1 MRGWKDLEVVE
12 TIYEEEDH
20 EEIEECYSSSPSTT
34 STSSSLLLT
43 PSTHLPSSSL
53 DNTVQAWSLATG
65 FQTDVLIKVQDQSF
79 RLHKD
84 PLVSKSGYLKRE
96 LKDSS
101 VINLTPP
108 LNITAET
115 FSTVADFCY
124 SSYVVI
130 TPFNVAALRIAAELL
145 DMNEDNNN
153 NNHSEEN
160 LKFITESY
168 FSKAVTGNKDY
179 AAIILRSCLG
189 LLPEAEETAL
199 LASRCIESLDLMDGN
214 EGICSWMD
222 EVGSLNVDDFDLI
235 ADSMHYLLTRS
246 HDLLYK
252 IVDSY
257 LKENC
262 DRLKEE
268 EKNKLCSSIDCNKLS
283 SNVIVNAVQNPRM
296 PLRFIIRA
304 MLVEQFNTR
313 DSIVTTLSM
322 KNNNQQQQ
330 QQQYKKQPKKVSEN
344 KEIME
349 EESAVLS
356 LGMILQ
362 RDAALRQSAQLKA
375 SVESTSSKIE
385 RLEREIL
392 SMKKVLY
399 DHDIEKKKREIG
411 NDIASGRS
419 VSLRFNTP
427 SSENKIE
434 RGERGSTS
442 LVNYRFSNIG
452 VSSGGERNGGG
463 AGSSST
469 SSSVSTPS
477 LERLS
482 SLNDNPKRRTTFGWK
497 LMNGLKS
504 AFRMSSSSSTTST
517 KGVAHDI
524 NEIGT
529 TVEVSNDIVLNGGD
543 HDHEDEH
550 EDRKEEASHRHRRG
564 RSLV

>member
-20 EEIEECYSSSPSTT
+20 EEIEECYSSSPSST

-43 PSTHLPSSSL
+43 PSTHLPSSL
-53 DNTVQAWSLATG
+53 GNTVQAWSLATG
-65 FQTDVLIKVQDQSF
+65 FQSDVLIKVQDQSF

-130 TPFNVAALRIAAELL
+130 TPSNVAALRIAAELL

-153 NNHSEEN
+153 NHSEEN
-160 LKFITESY
+160 LKYITESY
-168 FSKAVTGNKDY
+168 FSKAVTVNKDY
-179 AAIILRSCLG
+179 AVIILRSCLG

-222 EVGSLNVDDFDLI
+222 EVGSLNVEDFELI

-246 HDLLYK
+246 HDLLYG
-252 IVDSY
+252 IVNSY
-257 LKENC
+257 LKENR

-268 EKNKLCSSIDCNKLS
+268 EKNKICSSIDCNKLS
-283 SNVIVNAVQNPRM
+283 SNIIVNAVQNPRM

-322 KNNNQQQQ
+322 KNNN
-330 QQQYKKQPKKVSEN
+330 KKQPKKVNEN
-344 KEIME
+344 KEIIE

-392 SMKKVLY
+392 SMKKVLH
-399 DHDIEKKKREIG
+399 DHDMEKKKSEIG

-442 LVNYRFSNIG
+442 LVNFRFSNIG
-452 VSSGGERNGGG
+452 MSSGGERNGGG
-463 AGSSST
+463 GGSSST

-482 SLNDNPKRRTTFGWK
+482 SLNDNPKKRTTFGWK

-517 KGVAHDI
+517 KGVTHDI

-529 TVEVSNDIVLNGGD
+529 TVEVSNDIVLNGRD
-543 HDHEDEH
+543 HDHEQEH
-550 EDRKEEASHRHRRG
+550 EDHMEEEGSHRHRRG

>member
-1 MRGWKDLEVVE
+1 
-12 TIYEEEDH
+12 
-20 EEIEECYSSSPSTT
+20 
-34 STSSSLLLT
+34 
-43 PSTHLPSSSL
+43 
-53 DNTVQAWSLATG
+53 SLATG
-65 FQTDVLIKVQDQSF
+65 FQTDVLIKVQDQCF
-79 RLHKD
+79 HLHKD

-96 LKDSS
+96 LKEAS

-124 SSYVVI
+124 TSYIVI
-130 TPFNVAALRIAAELL
+130 TPFNVAALRIATELL
-145 DMNEDNNN
+145 DMNEDNTNG
-153 NNHSEEN
+153 EEN
-160 LKFITESY
+160 LKFKTESY
-168 FSKAVTGNKDY
+168 FSKAVTVNKDY
-179 AAIILRSCLG
+179 AIIILRSCLG

-214 EGICSWMD
+214 NGICGWMG
-222 EVGSLNVDDFDLI
+222 EVSSLNVEDFELI

-246 HDLLYK
+246 HDLLYR

-257 LKENC
+257 FKENC
-262 DRLKEE
+262 EKLREE
-268 EKNKLCSSIDCNKLS
+268 EKTKICSSIDCNKLS
-283 SNVIVNAVQNPRM
+283 SNIIVHAVQNPQM

-304 MLVEQFNTR
+304 MLIEQFNTR
-313 DSIVTTLSM
+313 DSICSTLSM
-322 KNNNQQQQ
+322 KNNKQHQEQH
-330 QQQYKKQPKKVSEN
+330 KKALPKKVNEN
-344 KEIME
+344 NEITE
-349 EESAVLS
+349 DSAVLS

-362 RDAALRQSAQLKA
+362 RDAALRQAAQLKA

-392 SMKKVLY
+392 SMKKVLC
-399 DHDIEKKKREIG
+399 DHDAEKKRREIG
-411 NDIASGRS
+411 NEIGSGRS

-442 LVNYRFSNIG
+442 LVSFRFSNI

-463 AGSSST
+463 GGCSST

-517 KGVAHDI
+517 KGVPHDV
-524 NEIGT
+524 NENGT
-529 TVEVSNDIVLNGGD
+529 TVEVPNDMVLNGCD
-543 HDHEDEH
+543 HDHVDA
-550 EDRKEEASHRHRRG
+550 DQGNGDAFVPNKEQRSRRRHNRS